1 MDFDLKFCDMLDMNS
16 TNVHTFF
23 CIFFENILGGQLISG
38 APGA

>member
-16 TNVHTFF
+16 TDVQTFF
-23 CIFFENILGGQLISG
+23 HIFFENILGAQLNSG